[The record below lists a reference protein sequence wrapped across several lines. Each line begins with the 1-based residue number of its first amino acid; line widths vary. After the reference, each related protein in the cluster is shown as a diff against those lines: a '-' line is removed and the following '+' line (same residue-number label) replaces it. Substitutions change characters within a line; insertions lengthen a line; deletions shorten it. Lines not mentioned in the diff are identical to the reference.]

1 MPVDE
6 AEQTSYVSLDEA
18 TCMAEVSHHLGATV
32 KLRHM
37 IAFEFELDLAQQLT
51 GDDHSIP
58 QDIARHLRRD
68 KVQALIVPSARD
80 PHGKNVVLFLEN
92 INKKATRK
100 IREQKL
106 NRNASRRN
114 SLHQIHPESLRPHTG
129 ADVPHPRHRLGDHL
143 PLGARHLRTL
153 PRGRGKTAPHTPNPA
168 MANFPPTDLLQ
179 SGYAF
184 RKLIE
189 LVEQTK
195 HGDFS

>member
-32 KLRHM
+32 KFRNM
-37 IAFEFELDLAQQLT
+37 VAFEFEIDLAQQLT

-58 QDIARHLRRD
+58 QDIARRRRD

-106 NRNASRRN
+106 NRNASRRI
-114 SLHQIHPESLRPHTG
+114 SLDQRHP
-129 ADVPHPRHRLGDHL
+129 
-143 PLGARHLRTL
+143 
-153 PRGRGKTAPHTPNPA
+153 
-168 MANFPPTDLLQ
+168 
-179 SGYAF
+179 
-184 RKLIE
+184 
-189 LVEQTK
+189 
-195 HGDFS
+195 